1 VSKKDQPADTPQAEE
16 PTADPKVVIVV
27 GQPITDEIVAYIKGL
42 SEEVATLEEQGRAAA
57 EQTAEY
63 KNDLMD
69 LANQIEAAKQELAD
83 IKSRWEEEV
92 RAAVEKA
99 LKKSKGV
106 VKAVEGEGILL
117 AKDVREKILE
127 VRNGI
132 QHFETQCHFDDL
144 LHRLGIK

>member
-1 VSKKDQPADTPQAEE
+1 VSDQQEDPQVSIQRLQ
-16 PTADPKVVIVV
+16 DQI
-27 GQPITDEIVAYIKGL
+27 G
-42 SEEVATLEEQGRAAA
+42 SLEEEARTAA
-57 EQTAEY
+57 EAHASDMNRIGAME
-63 KNDLMD
+63 
-69 LANQIEAAKQELAD
+69 QELAD